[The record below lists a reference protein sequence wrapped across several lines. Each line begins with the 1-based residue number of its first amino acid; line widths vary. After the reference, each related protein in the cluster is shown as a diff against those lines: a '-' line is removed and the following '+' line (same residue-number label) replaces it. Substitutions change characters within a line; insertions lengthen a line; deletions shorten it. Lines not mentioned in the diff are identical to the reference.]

1 MSDFQNIVPSY
12 LNKAT
17 PEEKKAFFQVLVCLS
32 GIDGKTD
39 DEELTYITK
48 AASEQNITDFQEIC
62 NFKDDQEVIENVKV
76 IQNRKLALEL
86 LREMC
91 MLAHV
96 DNILSD
102 EETLFIGKIG
112 LALGVEIEKIEQ
124 ISNWIIDR
132 IIWLEQAKIIFE
144 ED

>member
-1 MSDFQNIVPSY
+1 MSEFQNILPSY
-12 LNKAT
+12 LDKAT
-17 PEEKKAFFQVLVCLS
+17 PEEKKIFFQVLVCLS

-39 DEELTYITK
+39 DEEIEYITT
-48 AASEQNITDFQEIC
+48 AARAQNITDFQEIC
-62 NFKDDQEVIENVKV
+62 DFKDNKEVIENAK
-76 IQNRKLALEL
+76 IIKNRSLALEL
-86 LREMC
+86 IREMC

-112 LALGVEIEKIEQ
+112 LALGIEIEKVEQ

>member
-1 MSDFQNIVPSY
+1 MSEFQNILPSY
-12 LNKAT
+12 LDKAT
-17 PEEKKAFFQVLVCLS
+17 PEEKKIFFQVLVCLS

-39 DEELTYITK
+39 DEEIEYITT
-48 AASEQNITDFQEIC
+48 AARAQNITDFQEIC
-62 NFKDDQEVIENVKV
+62 DFKDDKEVIENAK
-76 IQNRKLALEL
+76 IIKNRSLALEL
-86 LREMC
+86 IREMC

-102 EETLFIGKIG
+102 KETLFIGKIG
-112 LALGVEIEKIEQ
+112 LALGIEIEKVEQ